1 MEIFREIDRLKQT
14 VDRYRPLCPELMW
27 AISRKFRE
35 EWTYH
40 TNALEGNTMTLQE
53 TVFFLREGLTV
64 EGRTLRE
71 HMEMLNHV
79 EAIDFMQDT
88 LSSRDLSERLIKDFH
103 AILFSDMKY
112 GKGEIPVPPG
122 LYKTR
127 DNYVVTLSGEIHHY
141 CPHYLVPEKMEEMFY
156 WLDHAMQ
163 VLHPVETA
171 AVVHQKIVAI
181 HPFPDGNGRTAR
193 LAMNFL
199 LLQKGYPP
207 AIIPKERRREY
218 YAALEEGDQGKP
230 ERFIRLVAEE
240 VKRSLLVMHTEI
252 DKAVQQQQPVAVE
265 KKKPDRAY
273 ER

>member
-1 MEIFREIDRLKQT
+1 MDFQEIDRLKQI
-14 VDRYRPLCPELMW
+14 VDKYRPLCRELME
-27 AISRKFRE
+27 ALSRKFRE

-64 EGRTLRE
+64 EGRTLKE

-79 EAIDFMQDT
+79 EAIDFMQEA
-88 LSSRDLSERLIKDFH
+88 LSSRDLSERMVKDFH

-112 GKGEIPVPPG
+112 AKGEIPVPPG

-141 CPHYLVPEKMEEMFY
+141 CPHYLVPEKMEELFRWY
-156 WLDHAMQ
+156 EDAKKS
-163 VLHPVETA
+163 LHPLEISA
-171 AVVHQKIVAI
+171 LMHQKLVAI

-193 LAMNFL
+193 LVMNFL

-218 YAALEEGDQGKP
+218 YVALEEGDQGNT

-252 DKAVQQQQPVAVE
+252 AKVVQQQQPITGD
-265 KKKPDRAY
+265 KKKTDRV
-273 ER
+273 